1 MTQSN
6 RLLLGLNMMLIDIQ
20 PGRHVKRIIHYII

>member
-6 RLLLGLNMMLIDIQ
+6 RLLLGLNMMLIDLQ
-20 PGRHVKRIIHYII
+20 PGRHLKRIIH